1 MGPTP
6 APSEVVVHTT
16 YLGAYVIAG
25 LVVIF
30 ALALFACRV
39 RMLRE
44 EARQGVTHTGTT
56 HRRRVHG
63 CLW

>member
-25 LVVIF
+25 LVMILT
-30 ALALFACRV
+30 LALFACRV

-44 EARQGVTHTGTT
+44 EARQAITHAGTA
-56 HRRRVHG
+56 HRRRVRG